1 MAAVTAKIRA
11 YAKQLVQLSLD
22 EKGVVSAER
31 VAGVLE
37 YLEKNPPARVQA
49 VLQAYRKLVAVELAK
64 GEARVEHAGPV
75 APAALSAIAAALGKR
90 YNRAIVAT
98 ATPNPKL
105 LAGLRVRVGDDV
117 FESSVAGQLG
127 VLAAAS

>member
-1 MAAVTAKIRA
+1 MAAVPAKIRA

-22 EKGVVSAER
+22 EKGAVSAER

-37 YLEKNPPARVQA
+37 YLEKNPPARPQA
-49 VLQAYRKLVAVELAK
+49 VLQAYHKLIATEIAK

-75 APAALSAIAAALGKR
+75 AQTALSAIAAALGKR
-90 YNRAIVAT
+90 YGRAIVAT
-98 ATPNPKL
+98 TTPNPKL

-117 FESSVAGQLG
+117 YESSVAGQLAA
-127 VLAAAS
+127 LAAAS